1 VIVCGAVTTE
11 AIEAVARLGERHARL
26 GLTVVT
32 SADRLHAGWLADPGD
47 SHIDRLLA
55 SLARDPALVTA
66 IDGHP
71 ATLSWLGAVRG
82 QRIAPLGVSGFGHS
96 GDIPDLY
103 RAYELDAQA
112 IETAAERTLARSVA

>member
-26 GLTVVT
+26 GLMVVT

-47 SHIDRLLA
+47 SHIDRLSA
-55 SLARDPALVTA
+55 PLARDAALVTA

-71 ATLSWLGAVRG
+71 ATLSWLGDARPAH
-82 QRIAPLGVSGFGHS
+82 RPLGVSGFGHS

-103 RAYELDAQA
+103 RACELDAQA

>member
-26 GLTVVT
+26 GLMVVA
-32 SADRLHAGWLADPGD
+32 SADRPHAGWLADPGD

-55 SLARDPALVTA
+55 PLARDAALVTA

-71 ATLSWLGAVRG
+71 ATLSWLGATTTSLTSL
-82 QRIAPLGVSGFGHS
+82 IAALPC
-96 GDIPDLY
+96 
-103 RAYELDAQA
+103 
-112 IETAAERTLARSVA
+112 RSHF